1 MSDGSTLL
9 AVLRLL
15 VSLGAVLTLVVWVA
29 RYAAKRGIGGARTP
43 RGGVSVDVLS
53 RRSLG
58 RTSSVQVVQV
68 GRRTMVLGV
77 TEHGVSVLGE
87 LGEEDLVGP
96 EPAVS
101 RPQVEVPGR
110 HAFEQLLA
118 AQAAQAAGGPV
129 AAEAVGGPFVAPG
142 SGAPGFGA
150 PGFGAPGFGAP
161 VAARLAA
168 PAVAAP
174 RAHGVASRIPVPDGW
189 PWSAASFVLRTLQAR
204 RG

>member
-29 RYAAKRGIGGARTP
+29 RYAAKRGVGGARTP

-87 LGEEDLVGP
+87 LGEEDLVVP
-96 EPAVS
+96 EPVAS

-110 HAFEQLLA
+110 HAFDQLLA
-118 AQAAQAAGGPV
+118 AHAQAASGPL
-129 AAEAVGGPFVAPG
+129 
-142 SGAPGFGA
+142 
-150 PGFGAPGFGAP
+150 P
-161 VAARLAA
+161 VVPAAA
-168 PAVAAP
+168 PAVLP
-174 RAHGVASRIPVPDGW
+174 RAHGVASRIPVPEGW

>member
-87 LGEEDLVGP
+87 LGEEDLVVP
-96 EPAVS
+96 EPVAA

-110 HAFEQLLA
+110 HAFDQLLA
-118 AQAAQAAGGPV
+118 AQAAQAAGGPL
-129 AAEAVGGPFVAPG
+129 AADALGGPFT
-142 SGAPGFGA
+142 APGFGA
-150 PGFGAPGFGAP
+150 PAFGVPGFGAP
-161 VAARLAA
+161 VAAQLAA
-168 PAVAAP
+168 PAPAAAP
-174 RAHGVASRIPVPDGW
+174 RAHGVASRIPVPEGW

>member
-1 MSDGSTLL
+1 MSDGSTVV

-87 LGEEDLVGP
+87 LGEEDLVVP
-96 EPAVS
+96 EPVAAQ
-101 RPQVEVPGR
+101 RQVEVPGR

-118 AQAAQAAGGPV
+118 AQAAQAAGGPL
-129 AAEAVGGPFVAPG
+129 AAGAVDGPFA
-142 SGAPGFGA
+142 
-150 PGFGAPGFGAP
+150 APGFGAP
-161 VAARLAA
+161 VAARVAA
-168 PAVAAP
+168 PAVVATSRP
-174 RAHGVASRIPVPDGW
+174 HGVASRIPVPDGW

>member
-1 MSDGSTLL
+1 MSDGSTVV

-15 VSLGAVLTLVVWVA
+15 VSLGAVLTLVVWIA
-29 RYAAKRGIGGARTP
+29 RYAAKRGIGGARSP
-43 RGGVSVDVLS
+43 RGGITVDVLS

-87 LGEEDLVGP
+87 LGEDDLAVP
-96 EPAVS
+96 EPVVS
-101 RPQVEVPGR
+101 TPQVEVPGR

-118 AQAAQAAGGPV
+118 AQAARAAGGPL
-129 AAEAVGGPFVAPG
+129 AAGAVDGPFA
-142 SGAPGFGA
+142 
-150 PGFGAPGFGAP
+150 APGFGAP
-161 VAARLAA
+161 VAARMVA
-168 PAVAAP
+168 PVVAATSRP
-174 RAHGVASRIPVPDGW
+174 HGVASRIPVPDGW

>member
-1 MSDGSTLL
+1 MSDGSTVV

-29 RYAAKRGIGGARTP
+29 RYAAKRGLGGARTP
-43 RGGVSVDVLS
+43 RGGVTVDVLS
-53 RRSLG
+53 RRPLG
-58 RTSSVQVVQV
+58 RTSSVQVVRV

-87 LGEEDLVGP
+87 LGEEDLVVP
-96 EPAVS
+96 EPVVS

-110 HAFEQLLA
+110 HAFDQLLA
-118 AQAAQAAGGPV
+118 AHAAQAAGGPL
-129 AAEAVGGPFVAPG
+129 AVQ
-142 SGAPGFGA
+142 
-150 PGFGAPGFGAP
+150 GFGAP
-161 VAARLAA
+161 VAAQVTA
-168 PAVAAP
+168 PAVAPAP

-189 PWSAASFVLRTLQAR
+189 PWSAASFVLRTLQVR

>member
-1 MSDGSTLL
+1 MSDGSTLV

-15 VSLGAVLTLVVWVA
+15 VSLGAVLTLVVWIA
-29 RYAAKRGIGGARTP
+29 RYAAKRGLGGARTP
-43 RGGVSVDVLS
+43 RGGVAVDVLS

-87 LGEEDLVGP
+87 LGEEDLLVP
-96 EPAVS
+96 EPAVPQ
-101 RPQVEVPGR
+101 RQVEVPGR

-118 AQAAQAAGGPV
+118 AHAQAAGGPIPV
-129 AAEAVGGPFVAPG
+129 
-142 SGAPGFGA
+142 
-150 PGFGAPGFGAP
+150 AP
-161 VAARLAA
+161 VAA
-168 PAVAAP
+168 PAVLP

-189 PWSAASFVLRTLQAR
+189 PWSAASFVLRTLRAR